1 MDIRIIEFLDN
12 IETQDEG
19 ITVVIDVYRAFTTA
33 LQAFSRGAKKI
44 ISVSKLDKAYELK
57 LNNPSF
63 ILMGERE
70 GLKQRSFDYG
80 NSPVEIINADLL
92 GKTVIHT
99 SSAGTQG
106 LVKAAQGKNEV
117 ITGSLANAFSVARYI
132 RKNNYAKVRLVAM
145 GRNGNQHAPEDME
158 CANYIKDL
166 LLGQAKCA
174 SHYNFRVRYFTQHEE
189 ADFINNG
196 IWKPGD
202 MDRCLSMNHFSYIL
216 KVKESAV
223 DFAVLEKLTIF

>member
-1 MDIRIIEFLDN
+1 MNIRIIEFLDH
-12 IETQDEG
+12 IDTQDDG
-19 ITVVIDVYRAFTTA
+19 ITVVIDVFRAFTTA
-33 LQAFSRGAKKI
+33 LQAFSRGTKKI
-44 ISVSKLDKAYELK
+44 ISVSKLDTAYVLK
-57 LNNPSF
+57 QNNPSF
-63 ILMGERE
+63 ILMGERD

-80 NSPVEIINADLL
+80 NSPVEIMNADLL

-106 LVKAAQGKNEV
+106 LVKAAQGNNEV

-132 RKNNYAKVRLVAM
+132 RKNKFDNVRLVAM
-145 GRNGNQHAPEDME
+145 GRNANQHAPEDME
-158 CANYIKDL
+158 CAYYIKDL

-174 SHYNFRVRYFTQHEE
+174 SHYNFRVRYYTQHEE
-189 ADFINNG
+189 IDFVKNG

-216 KVKESAV
+216 KVNERTE
-223 DFAVLEKLTIF
+223 DYAVLEKLTIF